1 MLHLCNVI
9 KQKPN
14 IMKKLFTLLIL
25 LVSLITNAQEE
36 DTKVA
41 YSKNEVS
48 KITSLKMTSNST
60 QDLETINWKDIR
72 SIFEYNNPEEKIE
85 LSFELDLKESKSK
98 FKSAV
103 TVGGKTKEIDSL
115 ILKSKKYLKA
125 LIKIS
130 KNYENK

>member
-1 MLHLCNVI
+1 
-9 KQKPN
+9 
-14 IMKKLFTLLIL
+14 MKKLFTLLIL
-25 LVSLITNAQEE
+25 LVSLITSAQEE

-41 YSKNEVS
+41 YFKNEVS

-85 LSFELDLKESKSK
+85 LSFELDLKESKDK

-103 TVGGKTKEIDSL
+103 TVGGHTEEIDSL
-115 ILKSKKYLKA
+115 ITKSKK
-125 LIKIS
+125 LIKMIIKLS

>member
-1 MLHLCNVI
+1 MLHLCNVL

-14 IMKKLFTLLIL
+14 IMKKLFTLLML
-25 LVSLITNAQEE
+25 LVSLITSAQEE

-41 YSKNEVS
+41 YFKNEVS

-98 FKSAV
+98 FKSSISV
-103 TVGGKTKEIDSL
+103 VGETKKLDSL